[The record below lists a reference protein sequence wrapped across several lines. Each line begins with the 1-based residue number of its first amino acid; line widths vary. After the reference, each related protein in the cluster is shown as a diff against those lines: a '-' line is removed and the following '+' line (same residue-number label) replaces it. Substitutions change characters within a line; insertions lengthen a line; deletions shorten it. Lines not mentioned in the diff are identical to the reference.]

1 MDYVLPALGQTS
13 EPTITAIEKWQREI
27 LYGFTSRE
35 LDQLDCLPTREL
47 KAVSLRNSIL
57 PILRRENWEKAPAQP
72 DLTRDHLY
80 PLQNG
85 RGMWSADND
94 VVWNVMEPIVR
105 LASRMLTSIHV
116 TPWVILCHSVVL
128 DKELI
133 AFSLM
138 PYLMANEDLSRITDY
153 IPQTRMKETFN
164 LFTRKDSLKDHHSPD
179 RETSYLKHCVPLLEC
194 NTDS

>member
-1 MDYVLPALGQTS
+1 MATASILGPESWSVKYGATANGKFGSKSGFSPMDYVLPALGQNS

-128 DKELI
+128 
-133 AFSLM
+133 
-138 PYLMANEDLSRITDY
+138 
-153 IPQTRMKETFN
+153 
-164 LFTRKDSLKDHHSPD
+164 RKS
-179 RETSYLKHCVPLLEC
+179 
-194 NTDS
+194 